1 MKTTYM
7 ALGIL
12 CGMAGLLAGCGGN
25 YYKVNDPAGDRLY
38 YTTEI
43 EQSKAGAIT
52 FKDKKSGSKVTL
64 QSSEVKDISKEEFE
78 AGVKGLAPTPAKATS
93 AAAPAQAPVA
103 AAAPA
108 PPAAPAQAP
117 VSTTAPAPAPAAA
130 APVEAPAQPADSK

>member
-25 YYKVNDPAGDRLY
+25 YYKVNDPASNRLY

-43 EQSKAGAIT
+43 DRSKAGAIT

-64 QSSEVKDISKEEFE
+64 QSSEVKGISEEEFE
-78 AGVKGLAPTPAKATS
+78 AGIKAPAPAPAKAT
-93 AAAPAQAPVA
+93 P
-103 AAAPA
+103 APA
-108 PPAAPAQAP
+108 PAVMAP
-117 VSTTAPAPAPAAA
+117 TEAPAPAAA
-130 APVEAPAQPADSK
+130 APAEAPAQPAEAK

>member
-1 MKTTYM
+1 MKTTYI

-25 YYKVNDPAGDRLY
+25 YFKVNDPAGDRLY

-43 EQSKAGAIT
+43 DQSKGGAIT

-78 AGVKGLAPTPAKATS
+78 SGVKVVAAAPAKATP
-93 AAAPAQAPVA
+93 APTPTQAPVA
-103 AAAPA
+103 A
-108 PPAAPAQAP
+108 
-117 VSTTAPAPAPAAA
+117 TTSVPAPAAS
-130 APVEAPAQPADSK
+130 APVEAPAQPADAK